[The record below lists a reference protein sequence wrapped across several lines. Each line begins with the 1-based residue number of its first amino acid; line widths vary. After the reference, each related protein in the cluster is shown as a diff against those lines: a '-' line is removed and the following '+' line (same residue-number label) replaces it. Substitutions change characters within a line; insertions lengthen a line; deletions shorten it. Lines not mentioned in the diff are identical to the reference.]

1 MISGARRAGANIARR
16 RRAVHAQPDRGYSVL
31 EAAITLPAMFFLTMF
46 VVQWAILWHARNVAQ
61 AAAQEGLRTAR
72 GYESSAEA
80 GRADAASFLA
90 QVAPNAMPG
99 ATVTV
104 DRSATSVT
112 VKVHSSVMSVVPFG
126 DFSVDE
132 SATGPVELYVGT
144 R

>member
-1 MISGARRAGANIARR
+1 MISGARRVGARIARR
-16 RRAVHAQPDRGYSVL
+16 RRAVHAEPDRGYSVL
-31 EAAITLPAMFFLTMF
+31 EATVTVSTMFFLTMF

-61 AAAQEGLRTAR
+61 AAAQQGLRTAR

-80 GRADAASFLA
+80 GQADAANFLA
-90 QVAPNAMPG
+90 QVAPNALPD

-112 VKVHSSVMSVVPFG
+112 VKVHASVMSVIPFG

-132 SATGPVELYVGT
+132 SAAGPVELYVGT